1 MKNLKRL
8 LAVFCLL
15 GVLMGISRWID
26 ARHPM
31 RASAGSARPGRAA
44 AQPSN
49 TAPLLSVESLQ
60 KQVAAQQANAADPG
74 RGAVASE
81 PVFKAFGEW
90 ADLYLATT
98 EPIGR
103 AALLEEGKRLAKAR
117 RDLLAETIRQDPKGA
132 LDQAAPYR
140 WRQGMPADVAVFL
153 EENVQGRANFEVFCA
168 MPVPGT
174 DHQQFDG
181 SALRYVTLGKKTYKA
196 YVYGRRSTQVTQQ
209 DTAVYGIAIG
219 DAMAVHEDPMRVLD
233 SDEAQ
238 AGQASGKAPSSGT
251 CLVCGKSV
259 AADGGMLLADYAGKF
274 IPVCGVSHASELNTS
289 LVEAEAKRA
298 VRLSSVGTNLTPTNP
313 VWSYGTKTLLFIR
326 VVFPDDPT
334 EPVTAGAAA
343 TLMDQVNDF
352 FVENSYDKTALISTI
367 SPLITV
373 PQPKG
378 YYTSGGPGGL
388 QTDARAAAKAA
399 GYDWKTYDLD
409 ILCFTSVPG
418 FRWGGLASVGGR
430 GCWVQGASLG
440 LLVHELGHNYGLW
453 HANFWDTRRDEPL
466 PQNPGNLPWDSD
478 SLIGH
483 DSIIGPGKDVEYGD
497 IFDVMGSGGG
507 SDRPSSQTVSTF
519 TGHFGPVGKS
529 VLGWLSE
536 SYIPSI
542 KTGGT
547 NRIYAHDVP
556 RLVDGRSYALR
567 VHKDNQRDYWVSTR
581 SRVQGNSYLQNGVQ
595 LHWNGWRQSLGV
607 SELLDVTPG
616 TTDGRQDSALALGRT
631 FIDRAA
637 EVYITPIAKSTG
649 SGSSNYWFELVV
661 NLGPFPSNSAPV
673 VELDLPNIWMNI
685 DVPILRVNPGSSVSF
700 TANATDPEGDSLAYY
715 WELGDGTYGPNAPSV
730 SKAWALAGNY
740 VVRCEVTDMKGGITS
755 KHFVVIVGNPTSPR
769 ISGQVLDTLGNP
781 VRGARVHNGA
791 LTNTTEIGPDYRYAF
806 TDSDGKFTIVGLD
819 PAVYRV
825 DAFLHGYNIKPYNF
839 GGTVNVTGSDAY
851 DVRFLAT
858 RQPLVTVAS
867 GGDPQKQPLKAG
879 SFKLTRTGDANTALR
894 AFYFL
899 SGSAKSPADYVA
911 PTNTIKQTNIV
922 QGLLG
927 PSQQVLDFG
936 FVDFQTGVMV
946 TNITITPASPPT
958 NDQKTVALTL
968 FFPVQTIQIV
978 DTNTNFID
986 HIGWQVVTVA
996 GADTWFQTYED
1007 YDLDSLAETTLQI
1020 LEPAPTKPVISI
1032 VATDPIA
1039 ADVTGDSG
1047 MLLLTRFG
1055 RVDQAVTIQ
1064 LSAGGTATPEA
1075 DYVALPASVTMAAG
1089 QTTMLLPVKVVQD
1102 LYLEGNETVQ
1112 ITIKPDAAYSIG
1124 TASATVTLLNNNP
1137 PTLTIEATDPIASE
1151 TGLATG
1157 TVVVTRVGDITR
1169 ELTVNYLVSGSAT
1182 AGVDYRALP
1191 GRVTIPAGQ
1200 PSVTITVVPRD
1211 NGQRDGGNTVE
1222 IGISDS
1228 PTYNVGFP
1236 NTATVF
1242 IQDRALPVVTVS
1254 ATIDAAAE
1262 PSTAG
1267 EFTLTRA
1274 GDTTRE
1280 LLVYYRLSGTAK
1292 PLADYA
1298 SLGNWAV
1305 IPAGA
1310 VRVAV
1315 PVIPADDS
1323 FREVVETII
1332 LEVLPSEDYIVGYP
1346 YQATVNLS
1354 DDDSGALPAVGFNFL
1369 SSSGPEGA
1377 TQALIAV
1384 TVSADPAQDL
1394 PVTVDYKVT
1403 GGTAVAGVDY
1413 PLVVTGRMVFP
1424 PGGNP
1429 TTLIKLPYFDNTN
1442 VQPNRTI
1449 VLTLFEPFNTYSN
1462 DVVTNDI
1469 TITNA
1474 TGDVIAT
1481 NEVVT
1486 NIVTIVTPM
1495 NGYLDAYRSHIF
1507 TILDDDIAEV
1517 SLEALVSEARE
1528 EGSIPAVMVL
1538 RRTGPTNRTQTVRL
1552 AISGTASNGSDYQ
1565 PLDSLYTIPIGLDAI
1580 QIPILPVDDPTP
1592 EYTETVTATIVD
1604 AFGARIGATNSV
1616 TIKILDNDGTIEFTS
1631 PAYSVSEGNGVALV
1645 GVRRTSQT
1653 NTLASVDFSVAPG
1666 TAIVGADFLST
1677 NGTLI
1682 FAPGEVLQYF
1692 SVAIVDDNVVE
1703 PNKTVNLT
1711 LSNPS
1716 FGGVL
1721 GGQSTA
1727 VLTIVDD
1734 DTMVEFTDS
1743 VFRVNENGTNALITL
1758 RRSGVLTN
1766 FASVTFAIT
1775 NGTATDALDFVATN
1789 VAVTFAPGQTAASVR
1804 VRIIDDTLVEGDE
1817 TANMMLSTN
1826 GVSQVSLG
1834 TNAVATLVIVDDE
1847 CSLEF
1852 ASPTYSVDE
1861 YAKVVTLGVNRVG
1874 GTVNPVS
1881 VDFTTTNGT
1890 AKAGSDYK
1898 AVSGT
1903 LTFAGD
1909 SYVRAT
1915 DGSGALIFQPG
1926 ETNKTLQI
1934 RIIDDTIGEGNE
1946 DFQVTLRNPKGPA
1959 KGALPGSTL
1968 LGLVTNAVVTILDNE
1983 VPGGIDYE
1991 FNPGLGTDG
2000 SVLALA
2006 MQEDGKV
2013 VIGGQFV
2020 KVDGATVPYIAR
2032 LHEDGYLD
2040 SSFNPGAGANR
2051 TVAAVAVQPDG
2062 RILIGG
2068 DFTTVNTTN
2077 KARLARLNA
2086 DGTLDAS
2093 FDSGSGPD
2101 GIVNA
2106 IAQQAD
2112 GAVVVGGEFTGVD
2125 GVSSKGVARVLMDG
2139 SVDKNFKPGS
2149 GASGDVF
2156 ALAVQSDGK
2165 ILVGGSF
2172 SGIGTARHQNLERL
2186 NADGTPDS
2194 AFAPGTGP
2202 NGAVRGLALQQDG
2215 RILVAGE
2222 FTLVNN
2228 AQRAYLARLNTDG
2241 SVDDSFNPGQNPD
2254 AAVNAVGVQQDGKIL
2269 VGGVFT
2275 NIAGADRNRFA
2286 RLNPDGTLDSG
2297 FIMGSGANDSVRALV
2312 LQPNT
2317 AMVIGGDFTMIKD
2330 VPRSHV
2336 ARIHGDEK
2344 FVISTLQFA
2353 ASQVDVA
2360 ENAGSVSLTV
2370 QRSGDLTV
2378 GAAVSFLTVDGTA
2391 KGGAD
2396 YVSTNGT
2403 LIFKVG
2409 ESLKVLTV
2417 PILDD
2422 TLAEGD
2428 ETFSVVLTNLP
2439 SGYSRNAQLTT
2450 VVRILDNE
2458 SAVAF
2463 SSATYSV
2470 NEGAGTGLITVR
2482 RTGASTNEV
2491 AVDYATSDGT
2501 AQAGLD
2507 YTNVTG
2513 TLTFAAGVVEMS
2525 IAVPIIDD
2533 ALVENDET
2541 FLVDLSNPTGGAV
2554 LGSITEAVV
2563 TIVDNDRVPFYS
2575 LNITP
2580 PMGGSVTPASGPYPT
2595 GSTQTLIALAETGY
2609 EFVGW
2614 EGTTNS
2620 TQNPLSVVM
2629 DRNYLVVARFQ
2640 PTSFTYTFEP
2650 PFSTADLASA
2660 PWSTSGN
2667 GLWEVQS
2674 STVSAGRFA
2683 LRSGVI
2689 GDGQQTILSLTVDT
2703 RGGTGAFDMRVSSE
2717 VAADYLEFYVDSS
2730 RIERWSGD
2738 RAWRT
2743 FQFVM
2748 PAGHHTL
2755 TWRYSK
2761 DNNASSGLDAAFIDN
2776 VYIPSATPDTTQ
2788 VAARLSLI
2796 GKPDTSTKLELRGKP
2811 GMTYVTQA
2819 SPDLAV
2825 WTSISTNLLI
2835 TNPLTIEDNGGGG
2848 QAMRFYRAIK
2858 P

>member
-8 LAVFCLL
+8 LAVLCCL

-26 ARHPM
+26 ARHPL
-31 RASAGSARPGRAA
+31 RTSAGSARPGLAA
-44 AQPSN
+44 AHPSN
-49 TAPLLSVESLQ
+49 AAPLLSVESIQ

-74 RGAVASE
+74 RASAASE
-81 PVFKAFGEW
+81 PVFKAFGDW

-98 EPIGR
+98 EPVGR

-140 WRQGMPADVAVFL
+140 WRQGMPADIAVFL
-153 EENVQGRANFEVFCA
+153 EENVQGRAKFEVFCA
-168 MPVPGT
+168 MPVPGK
-174 DHQQFDG
+174 DHRDFTG
-181 SALRYVTLGKKTYKA
+181 STLRYVTLGTKTYKA
-196 YVYGRRSTQVTQQ
+196 YVYGRRSTQITQQ
-209 DTAVYGIAIG
+209 DAAVYGIAIG

-238 AGQASGKAPSSGT
+238 AGQASGKVPSSGT
-251 CLVCGKSV
+251 CLVCGQSAT
-259 AADGGMLLADYAGKF
+259 AASGMLLADYAGKV
-274 IPVCGVSHASELNTS
+274 IPICGVSHASELNTS

-298 VRLSSVGTNLTPTNP
+298 VRLNSAGTNTVPATP

-343 TLMDQVNDF
+343 SVMDEVNDF
-352 FVENSYDKTALISTI
+352 YVENSYNKTALISTI

-373 PQPKG
+373 PQPKA
-378 YYTSGGPGGL
+378 YYGFAGPGTL
-388 QTDARAAAKAA
+388 QTDARAAVKAA
-399 GYDWKTYDLD
+399 GYDWQTYDLD
-409 ILCFTSVPG
+409 VLCFTSVQG
-418 FRWGGLASVGGR
+418 FDWGGLASVGGR
-430 GCWVQGASLG
+430 GCWLQGSDLG
-440 LLVHELGHNYGLW
+440 LIAHELGHNYGLM
-453 HANFWDTRRDEPL
+453 HANFWDTRRDVL
-466 PQNPGNLPWDSD
+466 PPNPNNLPWDSD

-483 DSIIGPGKDVEYGD
+483 DSVVGPGKDIEYGD

-507 SDRPSSQTVSTF
+507 SDRPSSQTVSSF

-536 SYIPSI
+536 SYITTV

-556 RLVDGRSYALR
+556 RVVDGRSYALR
-567 VHKDNQRDYWVSTR
+567 IRKDSQRDYWVSTR
-581 SRVQGNSYLQNGVQ
+581 SRVQGNPSLQNGVQ
-595 LHWNGWRQSLGV
+595 LHWNGWRQAVGV
-607 SELLDVTPG
+607 SDLLDVTPG
-616 TTDGRQDSALALGRT
+616 TTDGRADSALALGRT

-637 EVYITPIAKSTG
+637 EVYITPVAKSAG
-649 SGSSNYWFELVV
+649 SGSSDSWFDVVV
-661 NLGPFPSNSAPV
+661 NIGPFASNTAPV
-673 VELDLPNIWMNI
+673 VELDLPDIWMNI
-685 DVPILRVNPGSSVSF
+685 DVPIMRVNPGSSVSF
-700 TANATDPEGDSLAYY
+700 SAKATDPEGDSVAYY
-715 WELGDGTYGPNAPSV
+715 WELGDGTYGPSAASVTKSWTAP
-730 SKAWALAGNY
+730 GNY
-740 VVRCEVTDMKGGITS
+740 VVRCEVTDMKGGTTS
-755 KHFVVIVGNPTSPR
+755 KHFVVVVGNPTTAR
-769 ISGQVLDTLGNP
+769 ISGQVVDTLGNP
-781 VRGARVHNGA
+781 VQGVRVHNGA
-791 LTNTTEIGPDYRYAF
+791 LTNTTEIGPDYCYAF
-806 TDSDGKFTIVGLD
+806 TDSDGKFTIVGLA
-819 PAVYRV
+819 PAVYHV
-825 DAFLHGYNIKPYNF
+825 DAFLHGYDTKPRNF
-839 GGTVNVTGSDAY
+839 NGDVNVTSSDAY
-851 DVRFLAT
+851 DVRFLAS
-858 RQPLVTVAS
+858 RQPIVTVAS
-867 GGDPQKQPLKAG
+867 GGDAQKQPLKPG
-879 SFKLTRTGDANTALR
+879 SFVLTRTGDTANTALR
-894 AFYFL
+894 AFYVL
-899 SGSAKSPADYVA
+899 SGTAKSPGDYKA
-911 PTNTIKQTNIV
+911 PTNTVKQTNII

-927 PSQQVLDFG
+927 PNPQVLDFG
-936 FVDFQTGVMV
+936 FVDFQTGVVV

-958 NDQKTVALTL
+958 NNQKTVTL
-968 FFPVQTIQIV
+968 SLVFPVQTIQIV
-978 DTNTNFID
+978 DTNTNVID

-996 GADTWFQTYED
+996 GADRWFQTYED
-1007 YDLDSLAETTLQI
+1007 YDLDSRAETTLQI

-1032 VATDPIA
+1032 VATDPITSEVSE
-1039 ADVTGDSG
+1039 DTG
-1047 MLLLTRFG
+1047 LFVLTRFG
-1055 RVDQAVTIQ
+1055 RTDQAVTIQ

-1075 DYVALPASVTMAAG
+1075 DYVAIPLSVTMAAG
-1089 QTTMLLPVKVVQD
+1089 QTTLLLPVKAVPD
-1102 LYLEGNETVQ
+1102 LYLEGHETVVL
-1112 ITIKPDAAYSIG
+1112 TVKTDDAYSIG
-1124 TASATVTLLNNNP
+1124 TASASVIIADNDL

-1157 TVVVTRVGDITR
+1157 TVLLTRAGDMTR
-1169 ELTVNYLVSGSAT
+1169 ELTVTYLVSGSAT
-1182 AGVDYRALP
+1182 AGVDYRVLP
-1191 GRVTIPAGQ
+1191 GRATIPAGQ
-1200 PSVTITVVPRD
+1200 PSVAVTIVPRD
-1211 NGQRDGGNTVE
+1211 NGVRDGGQTVE
-1222 IGISDS
+1222 IDISDS

-1242 IQDRALPVVTVS
+1242 IQDKPLPVVTVA
-1254 ATIDAAAE
+1254 ATIPGVVE
-1262 PSTAG
+1262 PATAG

-1280 LLVYYRLSGTAK
+1280 LLVYYRMSGTAK

-1298 SLGNWAV
+1298 PPGSWAV

-1310 VRVAV
+1310 SRVAI
-1315 PVIPADDS
+1315 PVIPADDG
-1323 FREVVETII
+1323 FREVAETII
-1332 LEVLPSEDYIVGYP
+1332 LEVVPSSNYVVGYP
-1346 YQATVNLS
+1346 YQATANLT
-1354 DDDSGALPAVGFNFL
+1354 DDDTGSLPAVGFNFL
-1369 SSSGPEGA
+1369 SSSASEGA
-1377 TQALIAV
+1377 TQALVAV
-1384 TVSADPAQDL
+1384 TVSATPGPDL

-1413 PLVVTGRMVFP
+1413 PLIVTGRVVFP
-1424 PGGNP
+1424 PTDL
-1429 TTLIKLPYFDNTN
+1429 TTLIMIPFFNNTN
-1442 VQPNRTI
+1442 AQPNRTM
-1449 VLTLFEPFNTYSN
+1449 VVTLFEPFNTYSN
-1462 DVVTNDI
+1462 EVVTNDI
-1469 TITNA
+1469 TITNT
-1474 TGDVIAT
+1474 TGEVVNT

-1486 NIVTIVTPM
+1486 NIITIVTPM
-1495 NGYLDAYRSHIF
+1495 NGYLDAYRSHIL
-1507 TILDDDIAEV
+1507 TIVDDDAAEV
-1517 SLEALVSEARE
+1517 SLEPLVSEARE
-1528 EGSIPAVMVL
+1528 EGSIPATMVL
-1538 RRTGPTNRTQTVRL
+1538 RRTGLTNRTQTVRL
-1552 AISGTASNGSDYQ
+1552 AISGTAASGSDYQ
-1565 PLDSLYTIPIGLDAI
+1565 ALDSLYTIPIGLDSI
-1580 QIPILPVDDPTP
+1580 EIPILPVDDPIQ

-1631 PAYSVSEGNGVALV
+1631 PAYSVGEGSGVGRI
-1645 GVRRTSQT
+1645 GVRRTGPS
-1653 NTLASVDFSVAPG
+1653 NTVASVDFSVTPG
-1666 TAIVGADFLST
+1666 TATVGVDFLST
-1677 NGTLI
+1677 NGTLT
-1682 FAPGEVLQYF
+1682 FASGEVVQYF
-1692 SVAIVDDNVVE
+1692 TVPIVDDNVVE
-1703 PNKTVNLT
+1703 PAKTINLT

-1716 FGGVL
+1716 FGGSL
-1721 GGQSTA
+1721 GGQDTA

-1743 VFRVNENGTNALITL
+1743 VYKVNENGTNATITL

-1766 FASVTFAIT
+1766 YASVDFAIT
-1775 NGTATDALDFVATN
+1775 NGTATNLLDFVATN
-1789 VAVTFAPGQTAASVR
+1789 VTVTFAPGQTAASVL
-1804 VRIIDDTLVEGDE
+1804 VSIKDDNLAEGDE
-1817 TANMMLSTN
+1817 TANMILSTN
-1826 GVSQVSLG
+1826 GVAQVSLS
-1834 TNAVATLVIVDDE
+1834 TNSVATLVIVDDE
-1847 CSLEF
+1847 CSIEF

-1861 YAKVVTLGVNRVG
+1861 YAKVVTVGVNRLG
-1874 GTVNPVS
+1874 GTVNPVTIEFS
-1881 VDFTTTNGT
+1881 TVAGT
-1890 AKAGSDYK
+1890 AKAGTDFK

-1903 LTFAGD
+1903 LAFAGD
-1909 SYVRAT
+1909 SYVRAA
-1915 DGSGALIFQPG
+1915 DGSGALVFQPG
-1926 ETNKTLQI
+1926 ETNKTFQV

-1946 DFQVTLRNPKGPA
+1946 DFQAVLRNPKGPSQ
-1959 KGALPGSTL
+1959 GAMQGSTKP
-1968 LGLVTNAVVTILDNE
+1968 GTVMTTVVTIVDNE

-1991 FNPGLGTDG
+1991 FNPGSGTDG

-2013 VIGGQFV
+2013 IIGGEFM

-2040 SSFNPGAGANR
+2040 SSFNPGAGASS

-2093 FDSGSGPD
+2093 FGSGSGPD
-2101 GIVNA
+2101 GMVNA
-2106 IAQQAD
+2106 IAQQTD
-2112 GAVVVGGEFTGVD
+2112 GAVVLGGEFTGVD

-2139 SVDKNFKPGS
+2139 SIDKTFKLGS

-2156 ALAVQSDGK
+2156 ALAIQPDGK
-2165 ILVGGSF
+2165 ILVGGLF
-2172 SGIGTARHQNLERL
+2172 SGIGTARHPNLERL

-2202 NGAVRGLALQQDG
+2202 VGAVRSIALQSDG
-2215 RILVAGE
+2215 RILIAGE

-2228 AQRAYLARLNTDG
+2228 VQRAYLARLNADG
-2241 SVDDSFNPGQNPD
+2241 SVDESFNPGTSPD
-2254 AAVNAVGVQQDGKIL
+2254 AAVHAVGVQLDGKIL
-2269 VGGVFT
+2269 VGGAFT

-2286 RLNPDGTLDSG
+2286 RLNPDGTIDSG
-2297 FIMGSGANDSVRALV
+2297 FVMGAGANGAVRALV

-2317 AMVIGGDFTMIKD
+2317 ALVIGGDFTMIKD

-2344 FVISTLQFA
+2344 FVISTIQFA
-2353 ASQVDVA
+2353 SSQVDVA
-2360 ENAGSVSLTV
+2360 ENAGTASLTV

-2378 GAAVSFLTVDGTA
+2378 GATVSFLTVDGTA
-2391 KGGAD
+2391 KGGSD

-2403 LIFKVG
+2403 LTFKVG
-2409 ESLKVLTV
+2409 ESLAAIKVA
-2417 PILDD
+2417 ILDD

-2428 ETFSVVLTNLP
+2428 ESFSVVLTNLP

-2470 NEGAGTGLITVR
+2470 NEGAGVGLITVR

-2491 AVDYATSDGT
+2491 AVDYATLDGT

-2513 TLTFAAGVVEMS
+2513 TLTFASGVVEMT
-2525 IAVPIIDD
+2525 IEIPIIDD
-2533 ALVENDET
+2533 TLVENDET
-2541 FLVDLSNPTGGAV
+2541 LSIVLSNPTGGAV
-2554 LGSITEAVV
+2554 LGSISEAVL
-2563 TIVDNDRVPFYS
+2563 TITDNDRVPFYS
-2575 LNITP
+2575 LNVTP
-2580 PMGGSVTPASGPYPT
+2580 PMGGSVMPASGPYPT
-2595 GSTQTLIALAETGY
+2595 GSTQTLIALAEADY

-2640 PTSFTYTFEP
+2640 PTSYTYTFEL
-2650 PFSTADLASA
+2650 PFSSADLVNA
-2660 PWSTSGN
+2660 PWSSSGN
-2667 GLWEVQS
+2667 GQWEVQS

-2689 GDGQQTILSLTVDT
+2689 GDGQQTMLSLTVDT

-2717 VAADYLEFYVDSS
+2717 VAADYLEFYLDGA

-2738 RAWRT
+2738 RTWRT
-2743 FQFVM
+2743 FQFVI

-2761 DNNASSGLDAAFIDN
+2761 DNNATSGLDAAFIDN
-2776 VYIPSATPDTTQ
+2776 VYVPSATPDTTQ
-2788 VAARLSLI
+2788 VAARLSVV
-2796 GKPDTSTKLELRGKP
+2796 GKPDASTRIELRGKP
-2811 GMTYVTQA
+2811 GVTYVTQT

-2825 WTSISTNLLI
+2825 WTSISTNMVI
-2835 TNPLTIEDNGGGG
+2835 TNPLTIEDVGSGG
-2848 QAMRFYRAIK
+2848 QVMRFYRAIK